1 MDSAIQLAQHG
12 EKKICYTVTVL
23 QYFSNTVLEYFC
35 NTFKN
40 FLIFPNLFN
49 ELEHYVIT
57 VFYAVTPVFVIV
69 I

>member
-1 MDSAIQLAQHG
+1 M
-12 EKKICYTVTVL
+12 CYTMAVL

-49 ELEHYVIT
+49 ESERYVIT